1 MLTSDLIWQTWFLSA
16 FLCALTPRCLLGGC
30 CWCTTV
36 LCFVLWK
43 VQGGEGRG
51 LAGQSRGVQSG
62 TGQGQLQSDVPG
74 EAHTPS
80 TTKNSSAPP
89 SMSVP
94 RPALLLACT
103 NPFKFSVTQFLSFGH
118 SYNLLPAACECV
130 TLFILITMSATK
142 YLVSAATQYAHR
154 RAGAL
159 LLSQPSAHW
168 GHFAFEFT
176 YWQQLRCLANFL

>member
-1 MLTSDLIWQTWFLSA
+1 MTSFGKLGFCRHFYVHWHHDVCWGA
-16 FLCALTPRCLLGGC
+16 VVDALQF
-30 CWCTTV
+30 
-36 LCFVLWK
+36 FVLLCEK
-43 VQGGEGRG
+43 CREER
-51 LAGQSRGVQSG
+51 
-62 TGQGQLQSDVPG
+62 G
-74 EAHTPS
+74 EAWRVRAGEYSLGQDRVSCSRMSLGRHTPP

-94 RPALLLACT
+94 CPALLLACT
-103 NPFKFSVTQFLSFGH
+103 DPFKFSVTQFLSFGH

-159 LLSQPSAHW
+159 LLSQPSAP
-168 GHFAFEFT
+168 
-176 YWQQLRCLANFL
+176 LRPFCFWVYILTATKMLG